1 MRTRLT
7 YLLFA
12 LTAFAMAGIAAA
24 ADDKP
29 AGDIKQLTGISIVG
43 DREAPKS
50 LYIVP
55 WHKAEHTQNTR
66 LSTRL
71 TDNTMHALDR
81 DTLLQQLQLYELSK
95 SGWYRITAD
104 EP

>member
-1 MRTRLT
+1 MRARPIIALV
-7 YLLFA
+7 A
-12 LTAFAMAGIAAA
+12 LTALSMAGIAVR
-24 ADDKP
+24 ADEKQ
-29 AGDIKQLTGISIVG
+29 AGDIKQLKGIAIVG
-43 DREAPKS
+43 DKEAPKA

-55 WHKAEHTQNTR
+55 WHKAEHQQNTR

-71 TDNTMHALDR
+71 TDNTMQALDR

>member
-1 MRTRLT
+1 MRARPIIALV
-7 YLLFA
+7 A
-12 LTAFAMAGIAAA
+12 LTALSMAGIAVH
-24 ADDKP
+24 ADEKP
-29 AGDIKQLTGISIVG
+29 AGDIKQLKGIAIVG
-43 DREAPKS
+43 DKEAPKA

-55 WHKAEHTQNTR
+55 WHNAEHQQNTR

-71 TDNTMHALDR
+71 TDNTMQALDR